1 MHFLVVHTFFQ
12 IKHRMTNQYHLQ
24 IQMLLIDL
32 PRMIHDDPGQQALDH
47 IWQELGTDLIRP
59 SRWTAHGLDVFRGLK
74 RWQ

>member
-1 MHFLVVHTFFQ
+1 M
-12 IKHRMTNQYHLQ
+12 
-24 IQMLLIDL
+24 IQ
-32 PRMIHDDPGQQALDH
+32 DDPGQQALDH